1 MMQMS
6 TQPNPEAR
14 AVPRVSV
21 VLPLYNSSKEL
32 PAALSELNKQ
42 SFVDREIILVD
53 DGSTDGTWEDA
64 NSLSAGRDDI
74 TTVRTAHRGPA
85 HARNAGLEK
94 ARGDIIFFSES
105 DCVYD
110 PAYLQRAV
118 DCLDSQP
125 GAAAVCLTG
134 APLITR
140 STLATRCLD
149 IENKAQHRLLE
160 QGKIQPFYAW
170 VFRRGALLS
179 LGGFDDRLF
188 QGEDRDLFGRL
199 KKAGYSVAWVPG
211 VNWRHIRDQT
221 TSQLAA
227 KWYSRGRT
235 RLLYITKNRRLR
247 DLGKSIVP
255 FWATVVG
262 LILLV
267 WSPLI
272 GGAVL
277 LAVATLFIARTL
289 QMLVTTWPVVARK
302 REFLG
307 YPLFILV
314 RNFATA
320 VGYSLALVTILKR
333 RIQGKQIDW
342 DTL

>member
-1 MMQMS
+1 MS
-6 TQPNPEAR
+6 TQPDVGGR
-14 AVPRVSV
+14 AAPRVSI
-21 VLPLYNSSKEL
+21 VLPLYNSSEEL

-53 DGSTDGTWEDA
+53 DGSTDGTWE
-64 NSLSAGRDDI
+64 SAKALTSGHDDI
-74 TTVRTAHRGPA
+74 ITVRTEHRGPA
-85 HARNAGLEK
+85 HARNAGLQK
-94 ARGDIIFFSES
+94 SRGDIVFFSES

-110 PAYLQRAV
+110 PAYLRRAV

-149 IENKAQHRLLE
+149 IENRAQHRLLE
-160 QGKIQPFYAW
+160 QGKMQPFYAW
-170 VFRRGALLS
+170 VFRRSVLLS

-199 KKAGYSVAWVPG
+199 KNANYSVAWVPG
-211 VNWRHIRDQT
+211 VHWRHIRDQT
-221 TSQLAA
+221 TSELAA
-227 KWYSRGRT
+227 KWFSRGRT
-235 RLLYITKNRRLR
+235 RLLYIMKHRRLL
-247 DLGKSIVP
+247 DLAKSIIP
-255 FWATVVG
+255 FWATVLGVV
-262 LILLV
+262 LLL

-272 GGAVL
+272 GGGIL
-277 LAVATLFIARTL
+277 LLVAALFIARTL
-289 QMLVTTWPVVARK
+289 QMMSVTWPVVQKK
-302 REFLG
+302 RDFLG

-320 VGYSLALVTILKR
+320 MGYSLALVTIFKR
-333 RIQGKQIDW
+333 RTQGKEIDW
-342 DTL
+342 ETL